1 MDLASKFH
9 EKNPWPA
16 RDGEKVLFIL
26 DARNSFEQDLLQRWI
41 HHHTRSGSDEFHAP
55 QVSMDLGDD
64 RGGIDSA
71 QLVMALALPGDT
83 LVTPLR
89 VAWQPSREE
98 IDSGPRNPH
107 GISRFAHSVLG
118 VDFDDRPGHP
128 TVEAERATIAFFVER
143 LQV

>member
-9 EKNPWPA
+9 ENNPWPA

-26 DARNSFEQDLLQRWI
+26 DARNRFEQEILQRWI

-55 QVSMDLGDD
+55 QVCVDLGDD

-71 QLVMALALPGDT
+71 QLVVALALPGDT

-89 VAWQPSREE
+89 VAWQPSPSTAARP
-98 IDSGPRNPH
+98 GR
-107 GISRFAHSVLG
+107 SRFPL
-118 VDFDDRPGHP
+118 HP
-128 TVEAERATIAFFVER
+128 AWHAISMATPPIPFWR
-143 LQV
+143 